1 MGTGHKQ
8 VFETGITDTSTD
20 DKEGIGT
27 LRWEGNKCYKWVKY
41 DDGTGNLD
49 IVVGD
54 VLVYKATEYKNSVVT
69 ADLTDADTL
78 PVGAGLAV
86 TTVTADATYMWMQ
99 IKGPATLSLDP
110 TGSSPGDGD
119 VFSAGATTGGTDKA
133 AVIDPG
139 DNLTRMG
146 TVIDDSAKEVAL
158 DYLM

>member
-1 MGTGHKQ
+1 MNGQKKVFLTPLTGTA
-8 VFETGITDTSTD
+8 TT
-20 DKEGIGT
+20 DKEGVGT
-27 LRWEGNKCYKWVKY
+27 IRWEGNKCYKWVLY

-49 IVVGD
+49 IVAGD
-54 VLVYKATEYKNSVVT
+54 VLVYKAINYKNSVVT

-86 TTVTADATYMWMQ
+86 TTVTADQTYMWMQ

-119 VFSAGATTGGTDKA
+119 RFSAGATTSGTDKA

-139 DNLTRMG
+139 ANLTVMG
-146 TVIDDSAKEVAL
+146 TTIDDSAKEVAL
-158 DYLM
+158 DCLF